1 MSIDDISRAFAVIV
15 AHWREGDND
24 FAAYKWAKL
33 KSEIEGTT
41 TLWTDLNGCTPQS
54 IALAALADAT
64 GGDDE

>member
-15 AHWREGDND
+15 AHWREGDNLV
-24 FAAYKWAKL
+24 ATYKWAQL

-41 TLWTDLNGCTPQS
+41 TLWTDL
-54 IALAALADAT
+54 A